1 MSAHWFNGAI
11 GQGPIALDPRDR
23 GLNLGDGLFE
33 TILAV
38 NRVPLWANMHLARM
52 QSAANELGIPFNRA
66 AVDTGIAALLDRAGD
81 GHQVLRVTLTRGAGA
96 RGLAG
101 TGAVPALLITCDAFD
116 AGLMFQPAA
125 LLTSTIRRSPKS
137 PATRLKTL
145 SYIDNIFA
153 AREAAARAMD
163 DALMLTTGD
172 RVACSTIANIFLTKG
187 RKLITPARDQGI
199 LTGVTRQALIA
210 AAHHAGYDVEERAV
224 KPAEL
229 YKADAVFLTN
239 SLRLI
244 RPVKSLDQQPLNMA
258 DLTLL
263 ADGLCETAR
272 MQCGRDPRL
281 I

>member
-38 NRVPLWANMHLARM
+38 NRMPLWANMHLARM

-66 AVDTGIAALLDRAGD
+66 AVDTGIAALLDRADD

-125 LLTSTIRRSPKS
+125 LLTSTIRRSPAI
-137 PATRLKTL
+137 PGH
-145 SYIDNIFA
+145 A
-153 AREAAARAMD
+153 AQDAVLHRQHLCRPRGRGARHGRCA
-163 DALMLTTGD
+163 
-172 RVACSTIANIFLTKG
+172 ACS
-187 RKLITPARDQGI
+187 RPAIGW
-199 LTGVTRQALIA
+199 
-210 AAHHAGYDVEERAV
+210 
-224 KPAEL
+224 PA
-229 YKADAVFLTN
+229 
-239 SLRLI
+239 
-244 RPVKSLDQQPLNMA
+244 PPLP
-258 DLTLL
+258 TSS
-263 ADGLCETAR
+263 
-272 MQCGRDPRL
+272 
-281 I
+281 